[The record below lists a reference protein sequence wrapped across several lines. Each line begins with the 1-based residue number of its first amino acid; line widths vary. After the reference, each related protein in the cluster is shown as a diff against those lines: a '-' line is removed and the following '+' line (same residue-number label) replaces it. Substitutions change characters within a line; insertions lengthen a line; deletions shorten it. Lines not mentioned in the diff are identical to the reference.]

1 MVLQW
6 RTPNISGV
14 TLASSKPVALHPEL
28 PDDQSAPHDDYR
40 DPKLPTSPES
50 IPYGMH
56 YA

>member
-1 MVLQW
+1 MSRV
-6 RTPNISGV
+6 R
-14 TLASSKPVALHPEL
+14 LASSKHVALHPGL

-40 DPKLPTSPES
+40 DPKLPTSPDS